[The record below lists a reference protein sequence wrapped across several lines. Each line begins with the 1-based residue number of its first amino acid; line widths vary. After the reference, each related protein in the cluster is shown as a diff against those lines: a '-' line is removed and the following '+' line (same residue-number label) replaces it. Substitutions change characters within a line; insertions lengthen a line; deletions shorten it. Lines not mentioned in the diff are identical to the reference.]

1 MKGKEKIN
9 AVIYARYSSHNQREE
24 SIEGQLKVCYE
35 YARQNNINIIRE
47 YIDRERTGTNDN
59 REQFQKMIA
68 DSNKH
73 CFQVVLCYQF
83 DRFARNRYD
92 SATNKNKLKKNGVR
106 VISARE
112 NISEDAS
119 GILMESVLEGMA
131 EYYSVELSQKVK
143 RGMGINAE
151 KGLYN
156 GGTIPLGLKV
166 DKDKHYQIDE
176 DTAPIVR
183 KIFEMYSS
191 GSTIVQIK
199 QYLETKGLKYSSCKI
214 RTVLGNKK
222 YIGIYT
228 YNEKETPNVIPQI
241 IDNELFEDIQKKL
254 EKNRKSRSRL
264 KTKTEYILTTKLFCG
279 NCKSM
284 MVRC

>member
-1 MKGKEKIN
+1 MSEKEKIN

-35 YARQNNINIIRE
+35 YAEQNNINVIRE
-47 YIDRERTGTNDN
+47 FIDRAQTGTNDN

-68 DSNKH
+68 ESNKH
-73 CFQVVLCYQF
+73 YFQVVLCYQF

-92 SATNKNKLKKNGVR
+92 SATNKNKLKKNGVK

-119 GILMESVLEGMA
+119 GVLMESVLEGMA

-156 GGTIPLGLKV
+156 GGTIPLW
-166 DKDKHYQIDE
+166 
-176 DTAPIVR
+176 
-183 KIFEMYSS
+183 
-191 GSTIVQIK
+191 
-199 QYLETKGLKYSSCKI
+199 C
-214 RTVLGNKK
+214 
-222 YIGIYT
+222 
-228 YNEKETPNVIPQI
+228 
-241 IDNELFEDIQKKL
+241 
-254 EKNRKSRSRL
+254 
-264 KTKTEYILTTKLFCG
+264 
-279 NCKSM
+279 
-284 MVRC
+284 

>member
-1 MKGKEKIN
+1 MN
-9 AVIYARYSSHNQREE
+9 AVIYARYSSHSQREE

-35 YARQNNINIIRE
+35 YAKRNNFNIIGE
-47 YIDRERTGTNDN
+47 YIDRAQTGTNDN

-68 DSNKH
+68 DSSKH
-73 CFQVVLCYQF
+73 CFQGVLCYQF

-92 SATNKNKLKKNGVR
+92 SATYKAKLKKNGVR
-106 VISARE
+106 VFSARE

-156 GGTIPLGLKV
+156 GGTIPIGLKV
-166 DKDKHYQIDE
+166 DKEKHFQIDE
-176 DTAPIVR
+176 EAAPVVR
-183 KIFEMYSS
+183 KMFEMYNN
-191 GSTIVQIK
+191 GYTIVQIQ
-199 QYLETKGLKYSSCKI
+199 QYLETKGLNYSKCKV
-214 RTVLGNKK
+214 RTALGNKK

-228 YNEKETPNVIPQI
+228 HNEKEIPNVIPQI
-241 IDNELFEDIQKKL
+241 IDNELFEDVQKL
-254 EKNRKSRSRL
+254 LIKNKKSRSRL

-279 NCKSM
+279 NCKDM
-284 MVRC
+284 MVRN

>member
-1 MKGKEKIN
+1 MN
-9 AVIYARYSSHNQREE
+9 VVIYARYSSHNQREE

-35 YARQNNINIIRE
+35 FAKREKYNVIAE

-59 REQFQKMIA
+59 REQFQKMIK
-68 DSNKH
+68 DSEKKA
-73 CFQVVLCYQF
+73 FQGILVYQL

-92 SATNKNKLKKNGVR
+92 SAIYKNKLEKNGVR
-106 VISARE
+106 VFSARE

-131 EYYSVELSQKVK
+131 EYYSAELSQKVK
-143 RGMGINAE
+143 RGMRLNAE

-156 GGTIPLGLKV
+156 GGTIPIGLKV
-166 DKDKHYQIDE
+166 DKEKHYQIDE
-176 DTAPIVR
+176 ETAPIIR
-183 KIFEMYSS
+183 EMFEMYNN
-191 GSTIVQIK
+191 GNTIVEIK
-199 QYLETKGLKYSSCKI
+199 KHFELKGLKYSKAKI
-214 RTVLGNKK
+214 RTALGNKK

-228 YNEKETPNVIPQI
+228 YDGKEKPNIIPAI
-241 IDNELFEDIQKKL
+241 VDKELFEDVQKQL
-254 EKNRKSRSRL
+254 EKNKHSRSRL

-284 MVRC
+284 MVRS

>member
-1 MKGKEKIN
+1 MQDTVHTTKEKN
-9 AVIYARYSSHNQREE
+9 LLN
-24 SIEGQLKVCYE
+24 GQLKICYE
-35 YARQNNINIIRE
+35 YAEQNNIKVIHE
-47 YIDRERTGTNDN
+47 YIDRAMTGTNDN

-73 CFQVVLCYQF
+73 YFQVVLCYQF

-119 GILMESVLEGMA
+119 GVLMESVLEGMA

-166 DKDKHYQIDE
+166 DKEQHYQIDE
-176 DTAPIVR
+176 ETAPIVT
-183 KIFEMYSS
+183 KIFEMYNK
-191 GSTIVQIK
+191 GNTIVQIRK
-199 QYLETKGLKYSSCKI
+199 YLETKGLKYSSCKI

-228 YNEKETPNVIPQI
+228 HNGKETPNVIPQI

-254 EKNRKSRSRL
+254 EKNKHSRSRL

-279 NCKSM
+279 NCKAM
-284 MVRC
+284 MVRHKWNVL